1 MGAILALGIV
11 DAGGRNMK
19 ISLRGSTGNND
30 FALAAMLV
38 FTDFWHWYPL
48 INFLGLTFSPTV
60 LIGID
65 SEFRIPLSFNWK
77 CQAKPSTFSYPPMI
91 QKQEKK

>member
-1 MGAILALGIV
+1 MGAILSLGII

-19 ISLRGSTGNND
+19 ISLTSSIGTNV
-30 FALAAMLV
+30 FALASMLI

-48 INFLGLTFSPTV
+48 INFLGLTFSPAV

-65 SEFRIPLSFNWK
+65 NEFRIPLSFNWK
-77 CQAKPSTFSYPPMI
+77 CQTKPSTFSYPAMI
-91 QKQEKK
+91 QK